1 MQAKKQRG
9 LNKTIII
16 LLSLEAFV
24 ALCEIALAVY
34 YIIGGDGFIISPS
47 SPIQMT
53 SVALMAALYV
63 LILGVLLLCVL
74 VFSKPS
80 FENKRKLCSI
90 VILTIECILVI
101 YLLYTVVY
109 NLASKPNDAYFL
121 LSLSWNIP
129 RIIISTSLLICA
141 VAYHSRKESSSHIK

>member
-9 LNKTIII
+9 LNKAIVI

-34 YIIGGDGFIISPS
+34 YVVSGDGFIISPS

-53 SVALMAALYV
+53 AVALMAVLYV
-63 LILGVLLLCVL
+63 LILGLLLLCL
-74 VFSKPS
+74 AVFSRPK
-80 FENKRKLCSI
+80 FANKRKLCSA
-90 VILTIECILVI
+90 VILAIESILVI
-101 YLLYTVVY
+101 YLLYTVIY

-129 RIIISTSLLICA
+129 RIIISTSLLI
-141 VAYHSRKESSSHIK
+141 